1 MVLAKGDVTVHEF
14 NQGRCAVRNEM
25 MTKRTVLK
33 SLALVA
39 GAALVAPLFPAVSR
53 ADHSAKLKE
62 MMDKEEHAGLAD
74 YYKKQADEAR
84 HKAAD
89 MKTMASEYLK
99 KYPKGQ
105 YSKHC
110 EKMGDKYLAEAKDND
125 ALAELHSKATKPAG
139 K

>member
-1 MVLAKGDVTVHEF
+1 
-14 NQGRCAVRNEM
+14 

-33 SLALVA
+33 SLAVLA
-39 GAALVAPLFPAVSR
+39 GATLVAPLFPAVSR

-62 MMDKEEHAGLAD
+62 MMEKEDHAGLAD
-74 YYKKQADEAR
+74 FYKKQADEAR
-84 HKAAD
+84 HKAAE

-110 EKMGDKYLAEAKDND
+110 EKMADKYLAEAKDND
-125 ALAELHSKATKPAG
+125 ALAELHSKSAKGG

>member
-1 MVLAKGDVTVHEF
+1 MRSEAL
-14 NQGRCAVRNEM
+14 
-25 MTKRTVLK
+25 MTKRTMLK
-33 SLALVA
+33 SLAALA
-39 GAALVAPLFPAVSR
+39 GVALVAPLFPREAKAVH
-53 ADHSAKLKE
+53 AGQLKE
-62 MMDKEEHAGLAD
+62 MMDKNDHAGLAD

-84 HKAAD
+84 HKAED

-110 EKMGDKYLAEAKDND
+110 EKMADKYLAEAKDND
-125 ALAELHSKATKPAG
+125 ALAELHSKAAKGG

>member
-1 MVLAKGDVTVHEF
+1 MRSEIMVTRRAMVVGLAGLA
-14 NQGRCAVRNEM
+14 G
-25 MTKRTVLK
+25 
-33 SLALVA
+33 SLLVGQAFPKVAL
-39 GAALVAPLFPAVSR
+39 

-62 MMDKEEHAGLAD
+62 MVEKGDHAGLAD

-84 HKAAD
+84 HKAED

-110 EKMGDKYLAEAKDND
+110 EKMADKYLEEAKDND
-125 ALAELHSKATKPAG
+125 VLAELHSKAAKGG

>member
-1 MVLAKGDVTVHEF
+1 ML
-14 NQGRCAVRNEM
+14 NETM

-33 SLALVA
+33 GLGALA
-39 GAALVAPLFPAVSR
+39 GAMLVGPLLPREARAVH
-53 ADHSAKLKE
+53 AEKLKE
-62 MMDKEEHAGLAD
+62 MMAKDDHAGLAD

-84 HKAAD
+84 HKAED

-105 YSKHC
+105 YTKHC
-110 EKMGDKYLAEAKDND
+110 EKMADKYLAEAKDND
-125 ALAELHSKATKPAG
+125 ALAELHSKAAKGG

>member
-1 MVLAKGDVTVHEF
+1 MRSEA
-14 NQGRCAVRNEM
+14 M
-25 MTKRTVLK
+25 MTKRTMLK
-33 SLALVA
+33 SLAAVA
-39 GAALVAPLFPAVSR
+39 GTALVSPLFPTIVR

-62 MMDKEEHAGLAD
+62 MMEKEDHAGLAD
-74 YYKKQADEAR
+74 FYKKQADEAR
-84 HKAAD
+84 HKAAE

-110 EKMGDKYLAEAKDND
+110 EKMADKYLAEAKDND
-125 ALAELHSKATKPAG
+125 ALADLHSKAAKGG

>member
-1 MVLAKGDVTVHEF
+1 MRSEA
-14 NQGRCAVRNEM
+14 M

-33 SLALVA
+33 TLGALA
-39 GAALVAPLFPAVSR
+39 GAMLVEPLLPRETRAAHAPQV
-53 ADHSAKLKE
+53 KE
-62 MMDKEEHAGLAD
+62 MLDKGDHAGLAD
-74 YYKKQADEAR
+74 YYKKQAEEAR
-84 HKAAD
+84 HKADD

-110 EKMGDKYLAEAKDND
+110 EKMADKYLSEAKDND
-125 ALAELHSKATKPAG
+125 ALAELHSKAAKGG

>member
-1 MVLAKGDVTVHEF
+1 M
-14 NQGRCAVRNEM
+14 RNE
-25 MTKRTVLK
+25 
-33 SLALVA
+33 ALVTRRAVMVGLVGLA
-39 GAALVAPLFPAVSR
+39 GSLIVGPLLPGVSR

-62 MMDKEEHAGLAD
+62 MMEKGDHAGLAD

-84 HKAAD
+84 HKAED

-110 EKMGDKYLAEAKDND
+110 EKMADKHLAEAKDND
-125 ALAELHSKATKPAG
+125 ALAELHSKSAKGG